1 MHFSDRI
8 KPGLAVV
15 MAALVFFLSACG
27 APSDLFA
34 YTKGPVQ
41 FSLIFPSVSG
51 DTDTVVCDCTRD
63 ENGGVV
69 LTVAGPA
76 RLAGF
81 TVTCASGTV
90 CAGYGDV
97 TIPLSPE
104 AAEGL
109 TRIFTLLTEEGSAK
123 RSADGAYTI
132 ITAPSGTVT
141 LGEEMMP
148 VEAEIDGRIV
158 GIRWGGQREDQR

>member
-8 KPGLAVV
+8 HPGLAVV
-15 MAALVFFLSACG
+15 LAVLVFLLSACG

-34 YTKGPVQ
+34 YTKGPAHFALV
-41 FSLIFPSVSG
+41 FPSVSG
-51 DTDTVVCDCTRD
+51 DTDTVVCDCIRD

-69 LTVAGPA
+69 LNVTEPV

-81 TVTCASGTV
+81 TVTCADGVV
-90 CAGYGDV
+90 CAGYGDMM
-97 TIPLSPE
+97 IPLSPTVS
-104 AAEGL
+104 EGL
-109 TRIFTLLTEEGSAK
+109 TGVFTLLAEEGSAK
-123 RSADGAYTI
+123 RSADGAYTV

-148 VEAEIDGRIV
+148 VEAELDGRHI
-158 GIRWGGQREDQR
+158 GIRWGGQSEDQR